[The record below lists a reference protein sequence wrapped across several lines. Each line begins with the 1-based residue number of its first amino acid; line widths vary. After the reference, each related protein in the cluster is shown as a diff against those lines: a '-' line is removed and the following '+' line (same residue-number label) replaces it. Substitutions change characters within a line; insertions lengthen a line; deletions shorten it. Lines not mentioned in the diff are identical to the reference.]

1 MPYSNSQF
9 VTETVLR
16 DLVEAGVV
24 EAITATGKAGG
35 FEVVVKF
42 GNAERVLGNARGAGK
57 VFASLDTIAV
67 QLLRLGIK
75 EFVVKAA
82 GYKPGRVRGPRPD
95 RAKALRRA
103 TKQPVNKK
111 PGTKR

>member
-9 VTETVLR
+9 VTDAMLR
-16 DLVEAGVV
+16 DLVAAGVV
-24 EAITATGKAGG
+24 ETITATGKAGG

-42 GNAERVLGNARGAGK
+42 GNVERVLGNARGAGK

-67 QLLRLGIK
+67 QLLRLDIK
-75 EFVVKAA
+75 QFMVKAE

-95 RAKALRRA
+95 RAEAMRRA
-103 TKQPVNKK
+103 TK
-111 PGTKR
+111 

>member
-1 MPYSNSQF
+1 MPYSNLQF
-9 VTETVLR
+9 VTDAMLR
-16 DLVEAGVV
+16 DLVAAGVV
-24 EAITATGKAGG
+24 ESITATGRAGG

-42 GNAERVLGNARGAGK
+42 GNVERALGNARGAGK
-57 VFASLDTIAV
+57 VFASLDTVAN

-95 RAKALRRA
+95 RAEAMRRA
-103 TKQPVNKK
+103 TKQSANKK
-111 PGTKR
+111 PSAKR

>member
-1 MPYSNSQF
+1 MPKTTSHF
-9 VTETVLR
+9 VTDAVLR
-16 DLVEAGVV
+16 DLVDAGVI
-24 EAITATGKAGG
+24 ETITAAGRAGG

-42 GNAERVLGNARGAGK
+42 GNVERVLGNARGAGK

-82 GYKPGRVRGPRPD
+82 GYRPGRVRGPRPD
-95 RAKALRRA
+95 RAEAMRRA
-103 TKQPVNKK
+103 TKQPGKK
-111 PGTKR
+111 MASAKR